1 MMFRFLSKMRM
12 LRCS

>member
-1 MMFRFLSKMRM
+1 MRM